1 MDEGVSEESSSFHS
15 VKEIFEECLPYF
27 LSIGM
32 PAVEFWEGDPELARA
47 YRKADEL
54 RRENMNFEAWLTGLY
69 TYKALIYASPLFH
82 DFVKGNVQP
91 MDYEEPV
98 PITQRAIR
106 EKEKRDEKKAIEK
119 AQAEMKA
126 YIESFMTK
134 QKREG

>member
-15 VKEIFEECLPYF
+15 VQEIFNECLPYF

-32 PAVEFWEGDPELARA
+32 PAVEFWEGDPSLAVA

-54 RRENMNFEAWLTGLY
+54 KKERMNFEAWLTGLY

-91 MDYEEPV
+91 MEYEEPI
-98 PITQRAIR
+98 PITQRAIK
-106 EKEKRDEKKAIEK
+106 EKEERDKRSEIEK

-126 YIESFMTK
+126 YIESFMKK
-134 QKREG
+134 QRKG